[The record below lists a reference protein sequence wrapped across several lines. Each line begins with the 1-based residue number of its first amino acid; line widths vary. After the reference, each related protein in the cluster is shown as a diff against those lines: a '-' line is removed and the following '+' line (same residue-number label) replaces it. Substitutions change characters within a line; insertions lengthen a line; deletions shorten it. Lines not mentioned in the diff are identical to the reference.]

1 MKYRYSTISV
11 RIMALVVLF
20 LLTGCATLRP
30 PMVRMSQELN
40 AYNYVYIP
48 VTQGLQSSTG
58 IPVAGMVLPYSQSV
72 NPRDVIAGLFAKKG
86 FIVLPHIEDR
96 FRSKTLMVSYGESG
110 RRNLLLGLGYTIEVT
125 LQLISAQT
133 GELVGTATAE
143 GCGMTESDDIKQAIN
158 RALSPLL
165 N

>member
-1 MKYRYSTISV
+1 
-11 RIMALVVLF
+11 
-20 LLTGCATLRP
+20 
-30 PMVRMSQELN
+30 
-40 AYNYVYIP
+40 
-48 VTQGLQSSTG
+48 
-58 IPVAGMVLPYSQSV
+58 
-72 NPRDVIAGLFAKKG
+72 
-86 FIVLPHIEDR
+86 
-96 FRSKTLMVSYGESG
+96 MVSYGESG

-133 GELVGTATAE
+133 GELVATATAE